1 MFVEEET
8 VDYDGLDYEY
18 ACYQGPEGF
27 AWEARDSRRPGPGG
41 FVGVKESIM
50 FPSSQYPFDGYL
62 DHGLTNAR
70 LSEAT
75 LLKIDLRGN

>member
-27 AWEARDSRRPGPGG
+27 AWEARDSRRSGPGG

-50 FPSSQYPFDGYL
+50 FPSSQYPFDGYF
-62 DHGLTNAR
+62 DHGLINAR

>member
-50 FPSSQYPFDGYL
+50 FPSSQYPFDG
-62 DHGLTNAR
+62 LTNAR

>member
-50 FPSSQYPFDGYL
+50 FPSSNILSMDI
-62 DHGLTNAR
+62 LTMV
-70 LSEAT
+70 T
-75 LLKIDLRGN
+75 FG

>member
-1 MFVEEET
+1 
-8 VDYDGLDYEY
+8 
-18 ACYQGPEGF
+18 
-27 AWEARDSRRPGPGG
+27 
-41 FVGVKESIM
+41 VKESIM

>member
-50 FPSSQYPFDGYL
+50 FPGSQYPFDGYL
-62 DHGLTNAR
+62 DHGHIWVTGKWERDRMLN
-70 LSEAT
+70 L
-75 LLKIDLRGN
+75 